1 MGLTV
6 RRQRSASQMSVAECL
21 INVLESYST
30 GVTANYSPALKKKR
44 KEKDGND
51 SKGSKCR
58 PNYRRPYFFFL
69 GLNLYGQTFLI
80 GSLIFRKMVKF

>member
-30 GVTANYSPALKKKR
+30 GVTANYSPALKKK
-44 KEKDGND
+44 KK
-51 SKGSKCR
+51 
-58 PNYRRPYFFFL
+58 
-69 GLNLYGQTFLI
+69 
-80 GSLIFRKMVKF
+80 KMEMTAKALSAGPIIEDPISFS

>member
-30 GVTANYSPALKKKR
+30 GVTANYSPALKKK
-44 KEKDGND
+44 KK
-51 SKGSKCR
+51 K
-58 PNYRRPYFFFL
+58 
-69 GLNLYGQTFLI
+69 
-80 GSLIFRKMVKF
+80 KMEMTAKALSAGPIIEDPISFS

>member
-30 GVTANYSPALKKKR
+30 GVTANYLPALKKK
-44 KEKDGND
+44 KEKMEMTAKALSAGPIIEDPI
-51 SKGSKCR
+51 SFS
-58 PNYRRPYFFFL
+58 
-69 GLNLYGQTFLI
+69 
-80 GSLIFRKMVKF
+80 